1 MQFLEYAVKNRIIV
15 MNYPS
20 HSTHS
25 LQSLDV
31 GIFSPLSTAYSSE
44 LCQQQQR
51 SQGLLPVK
59 KPDLYGIVKRAW
71 ASTRLYQ
78 QKPQHRGGIYCITP
92 VSRTGWLATKS

>member
-15 MNYPS
+15 MKYPS

-59 KPDLYGIVKRAW
+59 KPDFYGIVKRAW

-78 QKPQHRGGIYCITP
+78 
-92 VSRTGWLATKS
+92 